1 MTDYFWHDAIKKA
14 IRKNKRLRENR
25 YFQLATISKDALP
38 ANRTV
43 VFRGF
48 TETSNSIKIITDSRS
63 KKLEEIKSN
72 PACEI
77 CWYFSISREQFRI
90 RGDAKIVDQS
100 DSDERIKTW
109 SELSDSA
116 KEQFFWPTPGKHIE
130 SSTNESKLNLV
141 MHQEIPETFVL
152 LGLQPISVDH
162 LRLKGSPQTRILSSI
177 DSGDWISLEV
187 HP

>member
-1 MTDYFWHDAIKKA
+1 MTDYFWHDALKKA
-14 IRKNKRLRENR
+14 IRKNKRLREYR
-25 YFQLATISKDALP
+25 YFQLATIPKDALP

-48 TETSNSIKIITDSRS
+48 TEQFNSIKVITDSRS
-63 KKLEEIKSN
+63 RKLEEIKSS

-77 CWYFSISREQFRI
+77 CWYFSIPREQFRI
-90 RGDAKIVDQS
+90 RGEAKIVDQS

-109 SELSDSA
+109 SELTNSA
-116 KEQFFWPTPGKHIE
+116 KEQFFRPAPGEHIE
-130 SSTNESKLNLV
+130 SSANRSMLNPV

-152 LGLQPISVDH
+152 LNLQPISVDQH
-162 LRLKGSPQTRILSSI
+162 RFKGSPQTRILSSI
-177 DSGDWISLEV
+177 DSGDWISLAV